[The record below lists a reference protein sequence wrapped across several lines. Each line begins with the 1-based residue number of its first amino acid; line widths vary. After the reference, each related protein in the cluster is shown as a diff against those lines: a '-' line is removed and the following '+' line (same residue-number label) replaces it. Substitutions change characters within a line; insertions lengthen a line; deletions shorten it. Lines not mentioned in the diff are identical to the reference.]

1 MMTTEPHDIALV
13 EVPFDGDI
21 SSFVMVYVIPEL
33 RFLQGK
39 GYYLLLIMV
48 VILLIN

>member
-13 EVPFDGDI
+13 QLPLDGEI
-21 SSFVMVYVIPEL
+21 SSFAMVYVIPAL

-39 GYYLLLIMV
+39 KLV
-48 VILLIN
+48 RFSF